1 MEANMTAVAAA
12 SRTRRSE
19 RPLFLAAA
27 LAVAIVV
34 FVGFARTFY
43 LKGLFGSPALSGL
56 LLLHGVV
63 MTLWIGLFI
72 AQIGLVAAG
81 RAGLHRRVG
90 VAGAGL
96 ALLIVVVNVLAAIEA
111 GRRGFTPTPQVT
123 PIMFMAVP
131 LFDVLVFAVLVGA
144 ALWQRRQSANHK
156 RLMLLA
162 TLGIL
167 TPAVARL
174 PIDALRQ
181 VGLPAFFGVTVF
193 CVLAVVVFDTVRNWR
208 LHPAFGWGAGL
219 LIASIPLRIAL
230 SKTEA
235 WGAFARWLIA

>member
-1 MEANMTAVAAA
+1 MTAVAAA
-12 SRTRRSE
+12 PRPRRSE

-43 LKGLFGSPALSGL
+43 LKGFFGSPALSGL
-56 LLLHGVV
+56 LLLHGVA

-72 AQIGLVAAG
+72 GQIGLVAAG
-81 RAGLHRRVG
+81 RTDLHRRVG
-90 VAGAGL
+90 LLAAGL
-96 ALLIVVVNVLAAIEA
+96 AGLIIVVNVLAAIDA

-131 LFDVLVFAVLVGA
+131 LVDLLVFASLVGV
-144 ALWQRRQSANHK
+144 ALWHRRRSATHK

-174 PIDALRQ
+174 PIDALKQ

-193 CVLAVVVFDTVRNWR
+193 CVLAVVIFDTVRARR
-208 LHPAFGWGAGL
+208 LHPAFGWGAAF
-219 LIASIPLRIAL
+219 LIASIPFRIIL
-230 SKTEA
+230 SKTDA
-235 WGAFARWLIA
+235 WDAFARWLIA

>member
-1 MEANMTAVAAA
+1 MNARVAPRTA
-12 SRTRRSE
+12 RSE

-27 LAVAIVV
+27 LAAATVV
-34 FVGFARTFY
+34 FLGFARTFY

-63 MTLWIGLFI
+63 MSLWIATFI
-72 AQIGLVAAG
+72 VQMTLVAMG
-81 RAGLHRRVG
+81 RSDLHRRFG
-90 VAGAGL
+90 VFGAGL
-96 ALLIVVVNVLAAIEA
+96 AVLILVVNIMATIEA
-111 GRRGFTPTPQVT
+111 GRRGFSPAPQVVT

-131 LFDVLVFAVLVGA
+131 LVDVLVFAGLVGA
-144 ALWQRRQSANHK
+144 AVWHRRRSATHK

-174 PIDALRQ
+174 PIEALKQ

-193 CVLAVVVFDTVRNWR
+193 CVLIVVIFDSVRNR
-208 LHPAFGWGAGL
+208 HLHPAFGWGAAF
-219 LIASIPLRIAL
+219 LIASIPFRILL

-235 WGAFARWLIA
+235 WDSFARWLIA

>member
-1 MEANMTAVAAA
+1 MTAIAA
-12 SRTRRSE
+12 SRPARSE

-27 LAVAIVV
+27 LAVATVV

-56 LLLHGVV
+56 LLLHGAA

-81 RAGLHRRVG
+81 RSGLHRRVG
-90 VAGAGL
+90 MLGVAL
-96 ALLIVVVNVLAAIEA
+96 ALLIVVVNVLAAIDA
-111 GRRGFTPTPQVT
+111 GRRGFSPSPQVT

-131 LFDVLVFAVLVGA
+131 LVDVLLFAILVGA
-144 ALWQRRQSANHK
+144 AVWHRRHAATHK

-193 CVLAVVVFDTVRNWR
+193 CLVAVVVFDTIRSGR
-208 LHPAFGWGAGL
+208 LHPAFGWGGAL
-219 LIASIPLRIAL
+219 LMASIPFRIVL
-230 SKTEA
+230 SKTDA
-235 WGAFARWLIA
+235 WAAFAAWLIA